1 MDRRGLI
8 AGSGLAGLSLAAL
21 AGPAAAQTG
30 SGPSTLDKIVKEKVI
45 RIACDTSSPPFG
57 TIGSDGKPDGSEV
70 ACCRQLAKDLGVELD
85 LVQVVATQRI
95 PSLLAGR
102 ADVTLSS
109 ISITLDRAKT
119 VAFCNPNGALA
130 IVVFGPQKTQISKA
144 EDMAGKRIGITR
156 ATLEEAVVPKVMPQG
171 GRIVWFDD
179 ISATIQAMLSGQ
191 VDAISMSEFAMS
203 SVIQRNPNAG
213 IEKKFTVTRA
223 FYSPIVRHADFE
235 LRAWINTWVFLNAR
249 NGVLAEINKKYTGLD
264 LPELPVI

>member
-1 MDRRGLI
+1 MDRRALI
-8 AGSGLAGLSLAAL
+8 AGSGLAGLSLAAA
-21 AGPAAAQTG
+21 AGPAAAQGTG
-30 SGPSTLDKIVKEKVI
+30 TSTLDKIVKEKVI
-45 RIACDTSSPPFG
+45 RISCDTSSPPFG
-57 TIGSDGKPDGSEV
+57 TISSDGKPDGSEV

-85 LVQVVATQRI
+85 LVQVVSTQRI

-102 ADVTLSS
+102 SDVTLSS
-109 ISITLDRAKT
+109 ISITFDRAKT
-119 VAFCNPNGALA
+119 IAFCNPNGALA
-130 IVVFGPQKTQISKA
+130 IVVFGPQKTAISKA

-179 ISATIQAMLSGQ
+179 ISATIQALLSGQ
-191 VDAISMSEFAMS
+191 VDAASMSEFAMN
-203 SVIQRNPNAG
+203 SVIQRNPGAG

-223 FYSPIVRHADFE
+223 FYAPIVRHADFE

-249 NGVLAEINKKYTGLD
+249 NGVLAEINKKYTGVD